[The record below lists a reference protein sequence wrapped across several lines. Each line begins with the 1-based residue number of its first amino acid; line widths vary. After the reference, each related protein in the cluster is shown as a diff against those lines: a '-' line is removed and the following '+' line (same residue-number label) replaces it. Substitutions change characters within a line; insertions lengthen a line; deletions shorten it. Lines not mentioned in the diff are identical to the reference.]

1 MYAQTFHKGE
11 WVARHTHTG
20 PSFRHL
26 EGRSRRIRREFRVSS
41 AAEPIRSLFGLHVF
55 GVVGKKNSV
64 NKEGKLLML
73 TEGAYFEEIRWATDC
88 SSVWENHLCIS
99 IINI

>member
-41 AAEPIRSLFGLHVF
+41 AAESIRNPFGLHVL
-55 GVVGKKNSV
+55 GG
-64 NKEGKLLML
+64 G
-73 TEGAYFEEIRWATDC
+73 GEEEFC
-88 SSVWENHLCIS
+88 
-99 IINI
+99 